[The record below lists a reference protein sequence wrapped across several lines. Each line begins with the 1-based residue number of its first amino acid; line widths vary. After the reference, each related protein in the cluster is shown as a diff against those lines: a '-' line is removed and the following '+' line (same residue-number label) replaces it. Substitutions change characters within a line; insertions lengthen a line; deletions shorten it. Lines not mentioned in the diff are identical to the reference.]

1 MRLLSL
7 EWEKV
12 TELESLW
19 RDLHMPPETATVMLM
34 LKLLAMKR
42 LNSSIGDLLDTYG
55 NFENHKFSKIE
66 NKNLLIFLEIF
77 FRKPDARRQFC
88 S

>member
-55 NFENHKFSKIE
+55 NFENNLFPKID
-66 NKNLLIFLEIF
+66 NKN
-77 FRKPDARRQFC
+77 RKKLFI
-88 S
+88 

>member
-55 NFENHKFSKIE
+55 NFEKH
-66 NKNLLIFLEIF
+66 LLCNFI
-77 FRKPDARRQFC
+77 
-88 S
+88 